1 MSNNDIIKI
10 KNKATQYSYYVGT
23 LDNVTEVLK
32 NAKAN
37 NKNIYVIFNGYK
49 LFSQFDNEDSCYKKI
64 TGKTKKQFDA
74 ETRSFYSKGLER

>member
-10 KNKATQYSYYVGT
+10 KNNATQYSYYVGT

-32 NAKAN
+32 KAKAN
-37 NKNIYVIFNGYK
+37 NKNIYVIFNGHK
-49 LFSQFDNEDSCYKKI
+49 LFSQFDNVDSCYKKI

-74 ETRSFYSKGLER
+74 ETKSFYSRNLER